1 MTRKLTRAK
10 HENRHNI
17 RRFSSISRFS
27 SNVVTVWATGRQRN
41 VTKGLPLCHILLE
54 LQGLNPAYSCDIGV
68 TTLTAATT
76 PKRKSTAAALSPA
89 RTQLCLALLVL

>member
-27 SNVVTVWATGRQRN
+27 SNVVTDLGDWAGSAM

-76 PKRKSTAAALSPA
+76 PKK
-89 RTQLCLALLVL
+89 